1 MLKKNYSLSF
11 LLIFSFAVLRCYAQ
25 QTRQKLLFNND
36 WKFHKGDVDDGQ
48 AINCN
53 DASWSTVSVPHDWS
67 IEGPFSK
74 EWASAT
80 AYLPGG
86 IGWYRKT
93 FSLPQN
99 MKDQHV
105 FIYFDGVYKNSEVWI
120 NGHLLGKRPNGFIAF
135 QYELTP
141 YLNKKRNNTIAV
153 KVDHSQFADS
163 RWYTGSGIYRNVY
176 LVAVNPVHVSQWGV
190 AFTTPEISRDKAI
203 ASVKVLLQ
211 NQSGNSKQ
219 AVVKVSLTNKKGK
232 IVSEGQTKLNL
243 PKNGKSKATISLAVS
258 VPQLWSVNH
267 PNLYNLSIKVCVA
280 GKETDNWSDQ
290 VGFRSFHFDPDKGFF
305 LNGENI
311 KIKGVCLH
319 DDAGALGTAVP
330 AEVWERRLVRLKEAG
345 CNSIR
350 MSHNPHA
357 DYFYK
362 LADKLGF
369 LVMDEAFDE
378 WEVGKNKWIEGWNV
392 GTPGKDGYQQYF
404 KEWANRDLQDMIL
417 RNRNRPSIVMWSIG
431 NEIDY
436 PNDPYSDSILNTG
449 RNPQIYGKGYL
460 PGHPPASRL
469 GEISKQLV
477 KVAKEM
483 DTTRPVTAALAGV
496 VMSNTTSYPENLDV
510 VGYNYQEYRYKEDH
524 EKYPKRVIYGSEN
537 GMALD
542 AWSAVSENPFI
553 SAQFLWT
560 GVDYLGEARRWPNRS
575 NGAGLLDLAGNRK
588 PQYFFRK
595 SIWTEKPMANL
606 NVTKIPGDAKD
617 LTRFS
622 YRELQ
627 PSWNWDKDQKVR
639 IVCYTNCQE
648 AELFL
653 NGKSLGKK
661 PLREDKMIY
670 WDTVFSAGI
679 LVVKGITD
687 GKIATSD
694 TLFTSK
700 NAVSFQTEIYKPIFK
715 EQALTEQ
722 IEVQLMDANNHPVRN
737 DDHEV
742 MVKISGPAEL
752 TGLES
757 ADNNSHEDYKSN
769 QRKTFNGKLLI
780 FIKRRN
786 NSGTVNITLT
796 SPGLELKTINCTG
809 VKMVG
814 EDTNHVM

>member
-1 MLKKNYSLSF
+1 MLKKFYSVSF
-11 LLIFSFAVLRCYAQ
+11 LLIFSFAALPCYTQ
-25 QTRQKLLFNND
+25 VTRQKLLFNND
-36 WKFHKGDVDDGQ
+36 WKFHKGDVDGGQ
-48 AINCN
+48 AINYN
-53 DASWSTVSVPHDWS
+53 DASWRALSLPHDWS

-120 NGHLLGKRPNGFIAF
+120 NGHFLGKRSNGFIAF

-141 YLNKKRNNTIAV
+141 YLHKKGNNTIAV
-153 KVDHSQFADS
+153 KVDHSEFADS
-163 RWYTGSGIYRNVY
+163 RWYTGSGINRNVY
-176 LVAVNPVHVSQWGV
+176 LLAVNPVHVRQWGA
-190 AFTTPEISRDKAI
+190 AFTTPEISKDQAT
-203 ASVKVLLQ
+203 ANVKVLLQ
-211 NQSGNSKQ
+211 NQSGKSKQ
-219 AVVKVSLTNKKGK
+219 AAVKVSLTDKEGK
-232 IVSEGQTKLNL
+232 IVSKGQTNLNL
-243 PKNGKSKATISLAVS
+243 TKDAENKASISLVLNH
-258 VPQLWSVNH
+258 PQLWSVDH
-267 PNLYNLSIKVCVA
+267 PNLYHLWIKVYVD

-345 CNSIR
+345 CNAIR

-369 LVMDEAFDE
+369 LVIDEAFDE
-378 WEVGKNKWIEGWNV
+378 WEIGKNKWIEGWNV
-392 GTPGKDGYQQYF
+392 GTPGKDGYHEYF
-404 KEWANRDLQDMIL
+404 KQWGDRDLQDMML
-417 RNRNRPSIVMWSIG
+417 RNRNSPSIIMWSIG

-477 KVAKEM
+477 KTAKEI

-524 EKYPKRVIYGSEN
+524 ETYPKRVIYGSEN
-537 GMALD
+537 GMGLE
-542 AWSAVSENPFI
+542 AWRAVSENPFI
-553 SAQFLWT
+553 SAQFLWA

-575 NGAGLLDLAGNRK
+575 NGAGLLDLAGNPK

-595 SIWTEKPMANL
+595 SLWTEKPMINL
-606 NVTKIPGDAKD
+606 NVTKMPDAAKD
-617 LTRFS
+617 LNHFS
-622 YRELQ
+622 YRALQ

-661 PLREDKMIY
+661 PLPEDKMIY
-670 WDTVFSAGI
+670 WDAVFSPGI
-679 LVVKGITD
+679 LVIKGISD
-687 GKIATSD
+687 GKISTSD

-700 NAVSFQTEIYKPIFK
+700 NAVSFQTELYKPTFK
-715 EQALTEQ
+715 EKEMTEQ
-722 IEVQLMDANNHPVRN
+722 IEVQLVDANNHPARN
-737 DDHEV
+737 DDREV
-742 MVKISGPAEL
+742 MVKISGPADL

-769 QRKTFNGKLLI
+769 RRKTFNGKLLI
-780 FIKRRN
+780 FIKRREKG
-786 NSGTVNITLT
+786 GTVNVTLT
-796 SPGLELKTINCTG
+796 SPGLEAKRIIFG
-809 VKMVG
+809 
-814 EDTNHVM
+814 DD

>member
-1 MLKKNYSLSF
+1 MMMKKIYSLSF
-11 LLIFSFAVLRCYAQ
+11 LLIFSFFLFPCYAQ
-25 QTRQKLLFNND
+25 VRRQKLLFNKD
-36 WKFHKGDVDDGQ
+36 WKFHKGEVNDGQ
-48 AINCN
+48 AVNYK
-53 DASWSTVSVPHDWS
+53 DVSWRTLSLPHDWS

-80 AYLPGG
+80 AYLPTG

-120 NGHLLGKRPNGFIAF
+120 NGHFLGKRPNGFIAF
-135 QYELTP
+135 EYELTP
-141 YLNKKRNNTIAV
+141 YLDKKGKNTIAV
-153 KVDHSQFADS
+153 KVDHSEFADS
-163 RWYTGSGIYRNVY
+163 RWYTGSGINRNVY
-176 LVAVNPVHVSQWGV
+176 LIAVNPVHVSQWGV
-190 AFTTPEISRDKAI
+190 AFTTPEISKDEAMG
-203 ASVKVLLQ
+203 SVKVSLQ
-211 NQSGNSKQ
+211 NQSGSEKQ
-219 AVVKVSLTNKKGK
+219 AEVKASLTDKEGK
-232 IVSEGQTKLNL
+232 MVSTGQTKLNL
-243 PKNGKSKATISLAVS
+243 SKDGENKANISLPVND
-258 VPQLWSVNH
+258 PQLWSVDH
-267 PNLYNLSIKVCVA
+267 PNLYNLSIKVYVD
-280 GKETDNWSDQ
+280 GKETDSWSDE
-290 VGFRSFHFDPDKGFF
+290 VGFRSVHFDPDKGFF
-305 LNGENI
+305 LNEQNI

-330 AEVWERRLVRLKEAG
+330 AEVWERRLITLKEAG
-345 CNSIR
+345 CNAIR

-378 WEVGKNKWIEGWNV
+378 WETGKNKWIEGWNV
-392 GTPGKDGYQQYF
+392 GTPGKDGYHEYF
-404 KEWANRDLQDMIL
+404 KEWADRDLQDMML
-417 RNRNRPSIVMWSIG
+417 RNRNSPSIIMWSIG

-449 RNPQIYGKGYL
+449 KNPQIYGKGYL
-460 PGHPPASRL
+460 PDHPSAKRL
-469 GEISKQLV
+469 AEISKQLV
-477 KVAKEM
+477 KVAKEI

-524 EKYPKRVIYGSEN
+524 EKYPQRVIYGSEN
-537 GMALD
+537 GSSLD
-542 AWSAVSENPFI
+542 AWQAVSENPFI

-560 GVDYLGEARRWPNRS
+560 GIDYMGEARKWPNRS
-575 NGAGLLDLAGNRK
+575 SGAGLIDLAGNPK

-595 SIWTEKPMANL
+595 SLWTEKPMTSL
-606 NVTKIPGDAKD
+606 NVTKIPDNMKD
-617 LTRFS
+617 QTHFR
-622 YRELQ
+622 YWGLQ

-639 IVCYTNCQE
+639 IVCYTNCNE

-670 WDTVFSAGI
+670 WDTVFSPGL
-679 LVVKGITD
+679 LVVNGYSD
-687 GKIATSD
+687 GKVATTD

-700 NAVSFQTEIYKPIFK
+700 NAVSFQTEIYKPVFK
-715 EQALTEQ
+715 EQEMMQQ
-722 IEVQLMDANNHPVRN
+722 IEVQLLDAGNHPVRN
-737 DDHEV
+737 DDHEIT
-742 MVKISGPAEL
+742 VKVTGSGKLA
-752 TGLES
+752 GLES

-780 FIKRRN
+780 FIKPGEEN
-786 NSGTVNITLT
+786 GGIVNVTLT
-796 SPGLELKTINCTG
+796 SSGLEPKTIIFRN
-809 VKMVG
+809 
-814 EDTNHVM
+814 D